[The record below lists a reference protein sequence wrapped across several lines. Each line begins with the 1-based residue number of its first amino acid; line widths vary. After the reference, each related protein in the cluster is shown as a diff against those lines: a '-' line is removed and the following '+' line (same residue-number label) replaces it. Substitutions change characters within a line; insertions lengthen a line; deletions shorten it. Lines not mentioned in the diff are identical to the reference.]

1 MAGKGGG
8 GGVAENSGEDSLA
21 GSVYVG
27 VYSIRIC
34 IIRP

>member
-8 GGVAENSGEDSLA
+8 GGVTENSGEDSLA
-21 GSVYVG
+21 GSVYLG